1 MDKIVAWIKTNQL
14 AVAAIAVLLA
24 YVAYTQFSEPKSYE
38 ECMMQVVKEARTEA
52 TARYG
57 YTACGKM
64 FSKPEFDPNKPY
76 EVFRDGVWE
85 KVYPGKKVF
94 IDPFVIHRQ
103 NGHEYNF
110 LED

>member
-1 MDKIVAWIKTNQL
+1 MDKLVAWIKKNQL

-24 YVAYTQFSEPKSYE
+24 YFAYTQFSEPKSYE

-64 FSKPEFDPNKPY
+64 FPKPVFDPNKPF
-76 EVFRDGVWE
+76 EVFRYGAWE
-85 KVYPGKKVF
+85 KVYPNENITFDDLIPKN
-94 IDPFVIHRQ
+94 Q
-103 NGHEYNF
+103 
-110 LED
+110 

>member
-1 MDKIVAWIKTNQL
+1 MDKIVAWIKNNQL

-64 FSKPEFDPNKPY
+64 FPKPTALDLLPEGFVLDEKDVTFDDLIPKN
-76 EVFRDGVWE
+76 
-85 KVYPGKKVF
+85 
-94 IDPFVIHRQ
+94 Q
-103 NGHEYNF
+103 
-110 LED
+110 

>member
-85 KVYPGKKVF
+85 KVYPNDAITFDDLIPKN
-94 IDPFVIHRQ
+94 Q
-103 NGHEYNF
+103 
-110 LED
+110 